1 MDERDKVPAAP
12 ARVVGKVIKGEGASE
27 VPGLDK
33 PVLRPPRAGLINA
46 EEYDARSTARQ
57 IIAEAE
63 KKRDELVAEGERRR
77 GEIFAKAS
85 DDAKAEV
92 AARASEEIARAKMQA
107 GQILASSERDIL
119 ELALRVA
126 SKIIGRELQ
135 ANPDL
140 NLELVATA
148 IENARNAKAMVLR
161 VNPADGQ
168 FMREKRPRLMELVG
182 RQFDL
187 AVRDDPDVERFG
199 CIIQTEFGTIDAQV
213 KTQFEML
220 RTVLMPDPG
229 KKDGLK

>member
-1 MDERDKVPAAP
+1 MDEREKAPAAP
-12 ARVVGKVIKGEGASE
+12 ARVVGKVIKSEGGGELASA
-27 VPGLDK
+27 DK

-57 IIAEAE
+57 IIAEGE
-63 KKRDELVAEGERRR
+63 KKRDELIADGERRR
-77 GEIFAKAS
+77 EEIFAKATE
-85 DDAKAEV
+85 DAKAEV
-92 AARASEEIARAKMQA
+92 AARASEELARAKMQA
-107 GQILASSERDIL
+107 GQVLAASERDIL

-126 SKIIGRELQ
+126 SKIIGRELD

-148 IENARNAKAMVLR
+148 IENARGAKAMVLR

-182 RQFDL
+182 RQLDL
-187 AVRDDPDVERFG
+187 AVRDDPDVERYG

-220 RTVLMPDPG
+220 RTVLMPDLG

>member
-1 MDERDKVPAAP
+1 MDEREKAPAAP
-12 ARVVGKVIKGEGASE
+12 ARVAGKVIKSE
-27 VPGLDK
+27 VGGDLAGSDK

-57 IIAEAE
+57 IIAEGE
-63 KKRDELVAEGERRR
+63 KKRDELIADGERRR
-77 GEIFAKAS
+77 DEIFAKATE
-85 DDAKAEV
+85 DAKAEV
-92 AARASEEIARAKMQA
+92 AARASEELARAKMQA
-107 GQILASSERDIL
+107 GQVLASSERDIL

-126 SKIIGRELQ
+126 SKIIGRELD

-148 IENARNAKAMVLR
+148 IENARGAKAMVLR

-182 RQFDL
+182 RQLDL
-187 AVRDDPDVERFG
+187 AVRDDPDVERYG

-220 RTVLMPDPG
+220 RTVLMPDLG